1 MEEAADAVAGNNAAA
16 AAEPHGKFFKL
27 PDFWVNSVPAWF
39 GIAESQF
46 NIRSVTSQRDKF
58 GLVAAVLPESAGRKV
73 THLLAAPGDNC
84 YDGLLAALL
93 AANQL
98 TDYQKAERMFSSEPL
113 GDRRPS
119 DLLAELMELVKPGE
133 EKTQLFALL
142 FLRRLPAAVRL
153 QLTEDN
159 TENVRQLAEK
169 ADRCT
174 ASLHKQNITIAA
186 IAPPEEYADSEG
198 ECAHICAVGS
208 GGGARQ
214 GKGRHR
220 GGSPRNK
227 QQQQEQEP
235 KSKQNGDNTLCFY
248 HYKYG
253 EQAHKCS
260 NPCSWAGN

>member
-1 MEEAADAVAGNNAAA
+1 
-16 AAEPHGKFFKL
+16 
-27 PDFWVNSVPAWF
+27 
-39 GIAESQF
+39 
-46 NIRSVTSQRDKF
+46 
-58 GLVAAVLPESAGRKV
+58 VLPESAGRKV

-84 YDGLLAALL
+84 YDELRAALL

-133 EKTQLFALL
+133 EKTQHFALL
-142 FLRRLPAAVRL
+142 FLRRLPAVVRL

-159 TENVRQLAEK
+159 TENVRQLTEK
-169 ADRCT
+169 ADCCA
-174 ASLHKQNITIAA
+174 ASLNKQSITVAA
-186 IAPPEEYADSEG
+186 VAPPEEFADSEG

-208 GGGARQ
+208 GRGARQ
-214 GKGRHR
+214 GKSKHR
-220 GGSPRNK
+220 GGRFRNK
-227 QQQQEQEP
+227 QQQPEQEP
-235 KSKQNGDNTLCFY
+235 KPKQKGDNTLCFY

-253 EQAHKCS
+253 EQATKCS